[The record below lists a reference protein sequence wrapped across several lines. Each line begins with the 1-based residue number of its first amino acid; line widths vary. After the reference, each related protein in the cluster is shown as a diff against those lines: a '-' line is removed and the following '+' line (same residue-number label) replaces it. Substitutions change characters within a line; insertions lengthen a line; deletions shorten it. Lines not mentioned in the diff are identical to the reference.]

1 MAYRGGRTRTLQF
14 LSSGWFPP
22 ATKWLLI
29 VNTAI
34 FIFTFLFHRSPLVQE
49 VSGLMALTPRAA
61 VEMFM
66 VWQLAT
72 YMFLHG
78 GFSHIIWNM
87 LALWM
92 FGADLERSW
101 GAARFLR
108 YYMVCGIGAGICVV
122 VANYAA
128 GTPDVATIGS
138 SGAIFGILLAYALLF
153 PTRTILWGFL
163 IPIQAK
169 YFVMIVGAVAFLMSM
184 SGGNTGIS
192 EFAHLGG
199 LLVGYLYL
207 KMPRVRLNPRRR
219 LQSVYAEW
227 KRQRM
232 RRKFQ
237 VYLKKHDSDR
247 DPWVQ

>member
-1 MAYRGGRTRTLQF
+1 MAYRGGRTRTLTSLF
-14 LSSGWFPP
+14 SGSFPP

-29 VNTAI
+29 SNTAI
-34 FIFTFLFHRSPLVQE
+34 FIFTFLFQGIPAVRAI
-49 VSGLMALTPRAA
+49 SGLLALTPRAV
-61 VEMFM
+61 VEMLM

-92 FGADLERSW
+92 FGADIERTW
-101 GAARFLR
+101 GAARYLR
-108 YYMVCGIGAGICVV
+108 YYLVCGVGAGVCVV
-122 VANYAA
+122 IANYAV
-128 GTPDVATIGS
+128 GSPDVATIGS

-169 YFVMIVGAVAFLMSM
+169 YFVMIIGAVAFLMSM
-184 SGGNTGIS
+184 SGGNTGVS

-207 KMPRVRLNPRRR
+207 KAERIRLDPMGR
-219 LQSVYAEW
+219 LQSVYSDW

-237 VYLKKHDSDR
+237 VYVKKNDR
-247 DPWVQ
+247 DRDRWVQ